1 MRPTVNSKAETS
13 KMRSHPTDATILGSP
28 SRSDGPWSEF
38 PYPAFWVD
46 RFPSESSTN
55 PQFMAVVYDE
65 ERRMLWLDAD
75 DELDVALPKAL
86 AAAQSEGGESAVVYR
101 YLIDQGSPA
110 PDAATKCSV
119 LIDGYYELSTL
130 GIATWVSAVEAATPN
145 PPID

>member
-1 MRPTVNSKAETS
+1 MRPTVNSKAETL
-13 KMRSHPTDATILGSP
+13 KMRSHPTDANILGSP
-28 SRSDGPWSEF
+28 SRADGPWPEF

-46 RFPSESSTN
+46 RFPSDSSAN

-75 DELDVALPKAL
+75 DELDVALPKAR
-86 AAAQSEGGESAVVYR
+86 AASRSEGGKSAVVYR
-101 YLIDQGSPA
+101 YLIHRGSPD

-130 GIATWVSAVEAATPN
+130 GIAAWVSAAEVTAPNTPT
-145 PPID
+145 D